1 MFNQP
6 KGCKGPPQNGQRRI
20 LYCSGIMRGGI
31 PKSHA
36 NKSKAGENRHKPT
49 STAEGPV
56 VARRVA
62 TLAVQGGGDRGGG
75 GRGDI
80 VLRGAGGQMVVPMSI
95 FEGWHRHVG
104 SVIGI
109 LVCGEIDGGMRL
121 LSCSDRRK
129 LVVSHRIKKLTRRR
143 PDERESN
150 ARLRVSFERNLDPF

>member
-1 MFNQP
+1 MQGTTTKWTKTNIILQRNHA
-6 KGCKGPPQNGQRRI
+6 GWYPQK
-20 LYCSGIMRGGI
+20 
-31 PKSHA
+31 PT
-36 NKSKAGENRHKPT
+36 KAKQEKPTKPT

-121 LSCSDRRK
+121 
-129 LVVSHRIKKLTRRR
+129 IIMQ
-143 PDERESN
+143 
-150 ARLRVSFERNLDPF
+150 